1 MMPDVTAMPGLAGM
15 PQGLAQVMNLGHLLT
30 QTARKYPARPGLI
43 QGDKTHTWQQIN
55 ARVDALAQHLK
66 TQGIKP
72 GDRVLVQMTN
82 GLPLFE
88 SSWACFKLGA
98 VWVPVN
104 YRLTPIEV
112 AYIAT
117 SSGAVLML
125 TQQAFEAH
133 TLAAQAESPALRRV
147 IRSDDAAYE
156 ALLSAS
162 LPSPFLAAEVTA
174 QHPLWF
180 FFTSGTTGQPK
191 AAVLTHGQM
200 AFVVNNHLADLLP
213 GLCERDASLVVAP
226 LSHGA
231 GVHALV
237 NTARGAASVL
247 LKGESLDCTAA
258 FEAIEKHRV
267 SNLFTVPTILK
278 RLVEDPAAARFDHSS
293 LKQVIYAGAPI
304 SRTDQ
309 RKALDVLGAVIV
321 QYFGMGEVTGSITV
335 LRPDEHVE
343 NGGALLGSCGTARS
357 GMEVAV
363 LDEQCQ
369 PLPAGQQGELCT
381 RGPAVF
387 AGYWNNPEANAKA
400 FAGGWF
406 HTGDLGV
413 IDERGFIT
421 ITGRSSDMYISGGSN
436 VYPREIE
443 EALRSMPSLL
453 DAVVFGIA
461 DAQWGEVG
469 VALLVARDSASP
481 PTTDS
486 VLAHL
491 QPQLAKYKWPRHI
504 EFWSALPTSAYGKLV
519 KKDIRAEYLRLKEAE
534 QAQASTQTIPFD
546 VAALI
551 SESYPLRGKEAAD
564 SMRLHLSKMSSQ
576 AAKDGLSEDDV
587 MRLLD
592 EK

>member
-1 MMPDVTAMPGLAGM
+1 MGDVTAMASMAGM
-15 PQGLAQVMNLGHLLT
+15 PHGLAQVMNLGNLLT
-30 QTARKYPARPGLI
+30 QTACKYPTRPGLI
-43 QGDKTHTWQQIN
+43 QGDKTHSWQQMN
-55 ARVDALAQHLK
+55 ARVDALAQQLK

-88 SSWACFKLGA
+88 SGWACFKLGA

-112 AYIAT
+112 AYIAK

-133 TLAAQAESPALRRV
+133 SLAAQAESPALRRV

-156 ALLSAS
+156 AMVAAS
-162 LPSPFLAAEVTA
+162 LPSPFVAAEVTA
-174 QHPLWF
+174 NHPLWF

-231 GVHALV
+231 GIHALV

-247 LKGESLDCTAA
+247 LKSESLDCAAA
-258 FEAIEKHRV
+258 FEAIEKYCIT
-267 SNLFTVPTILK
+267 NMFTVPTILT
-278 RLVEDPAAARFDHSS
+278 RLAEDPAATRFDHSS
-293 LKQVIYAGAPI
+293 LKHVIYAGAPMN
-304 SRTDQ
+304 RADQ

-321 QYFGMGEVTGSITV
+321 QYFGLGEVTGNITV

-363 LDEQCQ
+363 LDAQCQ

-387 AGYWNNPEANAKA
+387 AGYWNNPDANAKA

-406 HTGDLGV
+406 HTGDLGMM
-413 IDERGFIT
+413 DERGFFT
-421 ITGRSSDMYISGGSN
+421 VTGRASDMYISGGSN

-443 EALRSMPSLL
+443 EALRTMPGLL

-461 DAQWGEVG
+461 DPQWGEVG
-469 VALLVARDSASP
+469 VAVLVARDNATQ
-481 PTTDS
+481 PTVDS

-491 QPQLAKYKWPRHI
+491 QPQLAKYKWPRYI
-504 EFWSALPTSAYGKLV
+504 EFWSALPISAYGKLV
-519 KKDIRAEYLRLKEAE
+519 KKDIRGEYLRRKKAE
-534 QAQASTQTIPFD
+534 KAQPMQP
-546 VAALI
+546 
-551 SESYPLRGKEAAD
+551 
-564 SMRLHLSKMSSQ
+564 
-576 AAKDGLSEDDV
+576 
-587 MRLLD
+587 
-592 EK
+592 

>member
-1 MMPDVTAMPGLAGM
+1 MMGDLVGNAVSGVTPPQDMAGM
-15 PQGLAQVMNLGHLLT
+15 PQGLAQVMNLGNLLT
-30 QTARKYPARPGLI
+30 QTARKYPSHPGLI
-43 QGDKTHTWQQIN
+43 QGDTTHTWQQIN
-55 ARVDALAQHLK
+55 ARVDALAQQLK
-66 TQGIKP
+66 IQGIQP

-82 GLPLFE
+82 GLPLLE
-88 SSWACFKLGA
+88 SGWACFKLGA

-112 AYIAT
+112 AFIAK

-133 TLAAQAESPALRRV
+133 TLAAQAESPALRWV
-147 IRSDDAAYE
+147 IRSDDAAYA

-162 LPSPFLAAEVTA
+162 LNAPFTAAEVTA
-174 QHPLWF
+174 SHPLWF

-200 AFVVNNHLADLLP
+200 AFVVNNHLADLMP
-213 GLCERDASLVVAP
+213 GLSERDASLVVAP

-231 GVHALV
+231 GIHALV

-247 LKGESLDCTAA
+247 LKGESLDCAAA
-258 FEAIEKHRV
+258 FAAIEKHRIT
-267 SNLFTVPTILK
+267 NIFTVPTILK
-278 RLVEDPAAARFDHSS
+278 RLAEDPAATRFDHSS
-293 LKQVIYAGAPI
+293 LKQVIYAGAPM
-304 SRTDQ
+304 SRADQ

-321 QYFGMGEVTGSITV
+321 QYFGLGEVTGNITV
-335 LRPDEHVE
+335 LRPDEHLE

-363 LDEQCQ
+363 LDAQYQ

-387 AGYWNNPEANAKA
+387 AGYWNNPEANVKA

-413 IDERGFIT
+413 MDERGFVT

-443 EALRSMPSLL
+443 EALRSMPSLI

-469 VALLVARDSASP
+469 VAVLVARDRATQ
-481 PTTDS
+481 PTVAS

-491 QPQLAKYKWPRHI
+491 QPQLAKYKWPRNI
-504 EFWSALPTSAYGKLV
+504 EFWAELPTSAYGKLV
-519 KKDIRAEYLRLKEAE
+519 KKDIRAEYLRRNKA
-534 QAQASTQTIPFD
+534 
-546 VAALI
+546 
-551 SESYPLRGKEAAD
+551 
-564 SMRLHLSKMSSQ
+564 M
-576 AAKDGLSEDDV
+576 
-587 MRLLD
+587 
-592 EK
+592 